1 VRELVRDLALSLRER
16 VLPQLGSHAGRVHE
30 AAAAG
35 GDVTFAIDAEAERE
49 LEAFL
54 AERAPDVAFYSEDR
68 GLVEPDGGARTVLVV
83 DPIDGT
89 RPALAG
95 LESCCVSV
103 AAAPL
108 DGERAVRASAR
119 SHGEPAMGDVTVGC
133 VVEIPSGQVF
143 LAERGA
149 GVVEGPPVRLSENE
163 LIERMFWTYGF
174 RGRPAR
180 PMVEVLGDL
189 IDASSVGGA
198 TFELGSAAFDMTRVA
213 TGQLDAYVEP
223 GPRLVDEVPG
233 MRAEFERV
241 GGGSVLN
248 NSPYDLAA
256 ATLILEEAGAV
267 VTDAYGR
274 SLADCPLLGSAH
286 EFQMSVVA
294 SGNPALQAAI
304 LRAIDAGL
312 SRVSG

>member
-1 VRELVRDLALSLRER
+1 MRQLVRDLALRLREH
-16 VLPQLGSHAGRVHE
+16 VLPHVGSHAGRIHE
-30 AAAAG
+30 AEAAG

-49 LEAFL
+49 LESFL

-68 GLVEPDGGARTVLVV
+68 GLVEPAGGARFVLVV

-103 AAAPL
+103 AAAAL
-108 DGERAVRASAR
+108 DGEPS
-119 SHGEPAMGDVTVGC
+119 MGDVTVGC

-149 GVVEGPPVRLSENE
+149 GVVEGPPVMLSSNE
-163 LIERMFWTYGF
+163 RIERMFWTYGF

-180 PMVEVLGDL
+180 PMAEVLGDL

-198 TFELGSAAFDMTRVA
+198 TFELGSAAFDMTRIA

-223 GPRLVDEVPG
+223 GPRLVDEIPG

-274 SLADCPLLGSAH
+274 PLSACPLLGSAH

-294 SGNPALQAAI
+294 SGNAELHGAI
-304 LRAIDAGL
+304 LRALDAGFR
-312 SRVSG
+312 RVSG

>member
-1 VRELVRDLALSLRER
+1 MRELIRDLALALRER
-16 VLPQLGSHAGRVHE
+16 VLPLLGSHASRAHGE
-30 AAAAG
+30 QLAEG
-35 GDVTFAIDAEAERE
+35 GDVTFEIDAQAEQT
-49 LEAFL
+49 LADFL
-54 AERAPDVAFYSEDR
+54 RKRAPDVAFYSEDR
-68 GLVEPDGGARTVLVV
+68 GLVIPTSGARPPRTVLVV

-108 DGERAVRASAR
+108 R
-119 SHGEPAMGDVTVGC
+119 PDVTMGEVELGC
-133 VVEIPSGQVF
+133 VVEIPSGTVF

-149 GVVEGPPVRLSENE
+149 GLVEGPPVVLSANERL
-163 LIERMFWTYGF
+163 ERMFWCYGF

-180 PMVEVLGDL
+180 PTAEVLADL

-198 TFELGSAAFDMTRVA
+198 TFDLGSAAFDMTRVI

-223 GPRLVDEVPG
+223 GPRLIADVPG

-241 GGGSVLN
+241 GGGAVLN

-256 ATLILEEAGAV
+256 AALCLSEAGAI
-267 VTDAYGR
+267 VTDASGEPLDER
-274 SLADCPLLGSAH
+274 PLLGSG
-286 EFQMSVVA
+286 EQFQMSCVA
-294 SGNPALQAAI
+294 SANEPLHRLI
-304 LRAIDAGL
+304 LEQLDAGIARL
-312 SRVSG
+312 GAARED

>member
-1 VRELVRDLALSLRER
+1 VRELVRELALVLRER
-16 VLPQLGSHAGRVHE
+16 VLPQLGSHAGRAHGD
-30 AAAAG
+30 AASAG
-35 GDVTFAIDAEAERE
+35 GDVTFAIDADAERA
-49 LEAFL
+49 LERFL
-54 AERAPDVAFYSEDR
+54 AERAPHLAFYSEDR
-68 GLVEPDGGARTVLVV
+68 GLVGADGAEAVLVV

-95 LESCCVSV
+95 LESCCVSI

-108 DGERAVRASAR
+108 P
-119 SHGEPAMGDVTVGC
+119 EPAMGDVSVGC
-133 VVEIPSGQVF
+133 VVEIPSGTVF
-143 LAERGA
+143 VAERGA
-149 GVVEGPPVRLSENE
+149 GVIEGPPVRLSRNRS
-163 LIERMFWTYGF
+163 LERMFWTYGL

-180 PMVEVLGDL
+180 PTIEVIGEL

-198 TFELGSAAFDMTRVA
+198 AFELGSAAFDMTRVA

-241 GGGSVLN
+241 GGGAVLN

-256 ATLILEEAGAV
+256 ATLVLEEAGAV
-267 VTDAYGR
+267 VTDAAGR
-274 SLADCPLLGSAH
+274 SLGDRPLLGSGA

-294 SGNPALQAAI
+294 AANPDLHARILAAV
-304 LRAIDAGL
+304 DAGMR
-312 SRVSG
+312 RVSG

>member
-1 VRELVRDLALSLRER
+1 VRQLVRDLALRLREH
-16 VLPQLGSHAGRVHE
+16 VLPHVGSHAGRIHE
-30 AAAAG
+30 AEAAG

-49 LEAFL
+49 LESFL

-68 GLVEPDGGARTVLVV
+68 GLVEPAGGARFVLVV

-103 AAAPL
+103 AAAAL
-108 DGERAVRASAR
+108 DGEPS
-119 SHGEPAMGDVTVGC
+119 MGDVTVGC

-149 GVVEGPPVRLSENE
+149 GVVEGPPVMLSSNE
-163 LIERMFWTYGF
+163 RIERMFWTYGF

-180 PMVEVLGDL
+180 PMAEVLGDL

-198 TFELGSAAFDMTRVA
+198 TFELGSAAFDMTRIA

-223 GPRLVDEVPG
+223 GPRLVDEIPG

-274 SLADCPLLGSAH
+274 PLSACPLLGSAH

-294 SGNPALQAAI
+294 SGNAELHGAI
-304 LRAIDAGL
+304 LRALDAGFR
-312 SRVSG
+312 RVSG